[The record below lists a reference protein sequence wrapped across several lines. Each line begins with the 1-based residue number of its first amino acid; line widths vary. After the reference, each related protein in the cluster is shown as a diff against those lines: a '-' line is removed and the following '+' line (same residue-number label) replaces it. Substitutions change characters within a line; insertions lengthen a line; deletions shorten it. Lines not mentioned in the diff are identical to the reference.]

1 MGLRAELL
9 AAVEAVT
16 LRPAQSLGL
25 TAKGRLESGADA
37 DITVFDPNA
46 QTAAAAI
53 RHVVVM
59 GHFAVLDHNETG
71 VAAGRPVQ
79 HQAIAEVAQS
89 VSPQLVD
96 HDVAL
101 PIKLD

>member
-1 MGLRAELL
+1 
-9 AAVEAVT
+9 
-16 LRPAQSLGL
+16 
-25 TAKGRLESGADA
+25 
-37 DITVFDPNA
+37 
-46 QTAAAAI
+46 
-53 RHVVVM
+53 M

-79 HQAIAEVAQS
+79 HQKIAEAAQS

-101 PIKLD
+101 PIKPDHYTKAGDVASGARRLPGHLRDET